1 MITAILSTFIV
12 IGMAFVFI
20 ARRKLR
26 NIQEEEDIINPP
38 EAVDQDASRI
48 RQELEQTADEIIQRM
63 AVRIDRL
70 ELLIRE
76 ADRKS
81 NILQRKIEKLE
92 KLEKGNDL
100 PKVDNTGSES
110 EFANLLNKS
119 MAQEEPPAQE
129 PEPDPDTYS
138 IELTPDQ
145 LEAYLQSRSVD
156 AIPDE
161 PVKSL
166 VDDEPEE
173 YRPTDRAVRDDH
185 PQEQAANLMRHMIR
199 R

>member
-20 ARRKLR
+20 ARRKLK
-26 NIQEEEDIINPP
+26 NIQEEEDIINTP

-92 KLEKGNDL
+92 KLEKVNDL
-100 PKVDNTGSES
+100 PKVYNTGSES

-119 MAQEEPPAQE
+119 MAQEEPPAQ
-129 PEPDPDTYS
+129 EPDPDTYS

>member
-26 NIQEEEDIINPP
+26 NIQEEEDIINTP

-92 KLEKGNDL
+92 KLEKVNDL

-119 MAQEEPPAQE
+119 MAQEEPPAQ
-129 PEPDPDTYS
+129 EPDPDTYS

>member
-1 MITAILSTFIV
+1 MITVILSTFIV

-20 ARRKLR
+20 ARRKLK
-26 NIQEEEDIINPP
+26 NIQDEEDIINTP

-92 KLEKGNDL
+92 KLEKGADFQ
-100 PKVDNTGSES
+100 KADSSSSKS
-110 EFANLLNKS
+110 EFANLLNES
-119 MAQEEPPAQE
+119 MAQEEPPAE
-129 PEPDPDTYS
+129 EADPDTYS

-166 VDDEPEE
+166 VDEEPEE
-173 YRPTDRAVRDDH
+173 YRPTDRAAKDDH

>member
-26 NIQEEEDIINPP
+26 NIQEEEDIINTP

-92 KLEKGNDL
+92 KLEKVNDL
-100 PKVDNTGSES
+100 PKVYNTGSES

-119 MAQEEPPAQE
+119 MAQEEPPAQ
-129 PEPDPDTYS
+129 EPDPDTYS

>member
-20 ARRKLR
+20 ARRKLK
-26 NIQEEEDIINPP
+26 NIQDEEDIINTP

-92 KLEKGNDL
+92 KLEKGADFQ
-100 PKVDNTGSES
+100 KADSSSSKS
-110 EFANLLNKS
+110 EFANLLNES
-119 MAQEEPPAQE
+119 MAKEEPPAGE
-129 PEPDPDTYS
+129 ADPDTYS

-166 VDDEPEE
+166 VDEEPEE
-173 YRPTDRAVRDDH
+173 YRPTDRAVKDDH

>member
-1 MITAILSTFIV
+1 MITVILSTFIV

-20 ARRKLR
+20 ARRKLK
-26 NIQEEEDIINPP
+26 NIQDEEDIINTP

-92 KLEKGNDL
+92 KLEKGADFQ
-100 PKVDNTGSES
+100 KADSSSSKS
-110 EFANLLNKS
+110 EFANLLNES
-119 MAQEEPPAQE
+119 MAKEEPPAE
-129 PEPDPDTYS
+129 EADPDTYS

-166 VDDEPEE
+166 VDEEPEE
-173 YRPTDRAVRDDH
+173 YRPTDRAAKDDH

>member
-20 ARRKLR
+20 ARRKLK
-26 NIQEEEDIINPP
+26 NIQEEEDIINTP

-92 KLEKGNDL
+92 KLEKVNDL

-110 EFANLLNKS
+110 EFANLLKFPLGSVYRVTVNS
-119 MAQEEPPAQE
+119 RRCLPAH
-129 PEPDPDTYS
+129 
-138 IELTPDQ
+138 
-145 LEAYLQSRSVD
+145 
-156 AIPDE
+156 
-161 PVKSL
+161 
-166 VDDEPEE
+166 VDDLT
-173 YRPTDRAVRDDH
+173 RINIV
-185 PQEQAANLMRHMIR
+185 
-199 R
+199 

>member
-1 MITAILSTFIV
+1 MITVILSTFIV

-20 ARRKLR
+20 ARRKLK
-26 NIQEEEDIINPP
+26 NIQDEEDIINTP

-92 KLEKGNDL
+92 KLEKGADFQ
-100 PKVDNTGSES
+100 KADSSSSKS
-110 EFANLLNKS
+110 EFANLLNES
-119 MAQEEPPAQE
+119 MAQEEPPAE
-129 PEPDPDTYS
+129 EADPDTYS

-161 PVKSL
+161 PIKSL
-166 VDDEPEE
+166 VDEEPEE
-173 YRPTDRAVRDDH
+173 YRPTDRAAKDDH

>member
-1 MITAILSTFIV
+1 M
-12 IGMAFVFI
+12 
-20 ARRKLR
+20 
-26 NIQEEEDIINPP
+26 
-38 EAVDQDASRI
+38 
-48 RQELEQTADEIIQRM
+48 
-63 AVRIDRL
+63 
-70 ELLIRE
+70 
-76 ADRKS
+76 
-81 NILQRKIEKLE
+81 NILYAFLVVSVLGLLLGAGLAVADKLLKVKKDEKLE
-92 KLEKGNDL
+92 KLEKVNDL

>member
-1 MITAILSTFIV
+1 MITVILSTFIV

-20 ARRKLR
+20 ARRKLK
-26 NIQEEEDIINPP
+26 NIQDEEDIINTP

-92 KLEKGNDL
+92 KLEKGADFQ
-100 PKVDNTGSES
+100 KADSSSSKS
-110 EFANLLNKS
+110 EFANLLNES
-119 MAQEEPPAQE
+119 MAQDEPPAE
-129 PEPDPDTYS
+129 EADPDTYS

-166 VDDEPEE
+166 VDEEPEE
-173 YRPTDRAVRDDH
+173 YRPTDRAAKDDH